1 MTGNKCLEATI
12 AALLAIATPATA
24 DAKCEDD
31 RIAFLANSYIVS
43 LNDMLKSRNRY
54 TKRVVEGWDVV
65 KGNLVLDDCRPYTS
79 DRGGKRC
86 KKAMNCDPYSFIGQT
101 VWDMEK
107 NLNRFVSELKKE
119 KISRVIVYEGVNSI
133 APGGTGAK
141 SNENKMRYVR
151 IALKKIVSRLKA
163 ETINGRKMQVY
174 LAEMPLGL
182 VGTMPNLS
190 WNNINMYNSDIIHNV
205 GADGILNIGDQP
217 WEPGK
222 LHGYTPETL
231 AYILAATH
239 KQFNPTCGYA
249 KHPPEE
255 YQRRL
260 YERLYRKAHPQSGKR
275 KR

>member
-1 MTGNKCLEATI
+1 MRHSLEATI
-12 AALLAIATPATA
+12 AALLAVATPLTVE
-24 DAKCEDD
+24 AKCDD
-31 RIAFLANSYIVS
+31 DKIAFLANSYIVS

-54 TKRVVEGWDVV
+54 TRKLVQGWGLV
-65 KGNLVLDDCRPYTS
+65 KGNVVLDDGKPYTS
-79 DRGGKRC
+79 DRGGKAC

-107 NLNRFVSELKKE
+107 NLDRFIRELKKE

-133 APGGTGAK
+133 APGRTDYK
-141 SNENKMRYVR
+141 SNEKKMRYVQ
-151 IALKKIVSRLKA
+151 
-163 ETINGRKMQVY
+163 TINGKKVQVY

-182 VGTMPNLS
+182 VGTMPNLN
-190 WNNINMYNSDIIHNV
+190 WHNINMYNSDIIHNV
-205 GADGILNIGDQP
+205 GADGVLKIGNQP

-231 AYILAATH
+231 AYILAVTH

-249 KHPPEE
+249 KFQPEE

-260 YERLYRKAHPQSGKR
+260 YERIYRKTHPQSGKR
-275 KR
+275 RR